1 MNKFIFTITCLLF
14 VNDLLACPY
23 CVGSTQ
29 DGKDSNT
36 TLVLGIFIL
45 AIYIP
50 YIIIY
55 RLIKKHDAFRA
66 QMMNDHDSSRSPNS

>member
-1 MNKFIFTITCLLF
+1 MTKKLFALACLFF

-23 CVGSTQ
+23 CAGSTQ
-29 DGKDSNT
+29 DGRDSNT

-55 RLIKKHDAFRA
+55 RLIKKHDALRA
-66 QMMNDHDSSRSPNS
+66 QMLNDHDSSRSSNS

>member
-1 MNKFIFTITCLLF
+1 MKYTFALASLLF

-50 YIIIY
+50 YVIIY
-55 RLIKKHDAFRA
+55 RLIKKHNAFREK
-66 QMMNDHDSSRSPNS
+66 MMIDDNSRPTNS